1 MPSTAPSSPTTPV
14 IVTLSLLG
22 LAAGWDLAGLDLA
35 AARWF
40 GGPEGFPLREHWAL
54 AGLMHQGGRIASW
67 CLVLWLTLSIW
78 WPMGVMKRIDAQHR
92 LQLTLSSLLA
102 VLLVSGL
109 KSFSTTSC
117 PWDLAEFGRT
127 ARYISHWA
135 WLAGPDGGGGR
146 CFPAG
151 HASAG
156 FAFLGGYFA
165 FRQDAPGV
173 ARAWLLA
180 SLAAG
185 LVLGIGQ
192 QVRGAHFMSH
202 TLWSAC
208 TCWAAAVAVEALAV
222 HLRLRR
228 NRLRAV

>member
-1 MPSTAPSSPTTPV
+1 MSTTPARAPNPTV
-14 IVTLSLLG
+14 LITLCLLG
-22 LAAGWDLAGLDLA
+22 LAAGWDFSGLDMT

-40 GGPEGFPLREHWAL
+40 GGTAGFPLRDHWL
-54 AGLMHQGGRIASW
+54 LSGVLHQGGRVASW
-67 CLVLWLTLSIW
+67 CVVLWLCLSIW
-78 WPMGVMKRIDAQHR
+78 WPMGVMKRIDASQR

-102 VLLVSGL
+102 VVMVSSL

-117 PWDLAEFGRT
+117 PWDLADFGRT
-127 ARYISHWA
+127 ARYVSHWA
-135 WLAGPDGGGGR
+135 WLSGPDGGGGR

-165 FRQDAPGV
+165 FRRDAPAV
-173 ARAWLLA
+173 AWAWLGV

-185 LVLGIGQ
+185 LILGIGQ
-192 QVRGAHFMSH
+192 QMRGAHFMSH
-202 TLWSAC
+202 TLWTAC
-208 TCWAAAVAVEALAV
+208 TCWLAALVVEASAA

-228 NRLRAV
+228 SGLHAV